1 LARQYPA
8 AAIVAVDQSPALLT
22 VTGQRLG
29 AQIRRTELVH
39 ADFHH
44 MPDGVRDID
53 LAVAAFCLYH
63 SLSPR
68 RALAQIARCLSNN
81 GSAVVTT
88 KSADSY
94 HDLDALVAATELDA
108 DAAHRPSLYA
118 SFHSGNAEAE
128 IAAAGLIVR
137 RRLDQQHTFRFEDHD
152 HLAEYLVTC
161 PKYQLPADLTHTAER
176 LADALRDR
184 APDEPV
190 TTTSTVTYL
199 VVGRP

>member
-1 LARQYPA
+1 LGHQYPG
-8 AAIVAVDQSPALLT
+8 AAIIAVDQSQALLA
-22 VTGQRLG
+22 VTAQRLG

-39 ADFHH
+39 ADFHRL
-44 MPDGVRDID
+44 PDRVRDVD

-63 SLSPR
+63 SPDPR
-68 RALAQIARCLSNN
+68 RPLAEIARCLAQS
-81 GSAVVTT
+81 GCAVVTT

-94 HDLDALVAATELDA
+94 LALDILVAGTELDA
-108 DAAHRPSLYA
+108 EATRRLSLYA
-118 SFHSGNAEAE
+118 SFHSGNAERE
-128 IAAAGLIVR
+128 IGAAGLIVR
-137 RRLDQQHTFRFEDHD
+137 RRLDQKHTFRFEGHD

-161 PKYQLPADLTHTAER
+161 PKYELPANLAHNAKK

>member
-1 LARQYPA
+1 MARQYPT
-8 AAIVAVDQSPALLT
+8 AAIVAVDQSPALLA
-22 VTGQRLG
+22 VTAQRLG
-29 AQIRRTELVH
+29 AQIRRTDLVH

-44 MPDGVRDID
+44 LPDGVRDVD

-63 SLSPR
+63 SPTPR
-68 RALAQIARCLSNN
+68 RPLAEIARCLSKN

-94 HDLDALVAATELDA
+94 HALDTLVAATEFDVN
-108 DAAHRPSLYA
+108 AAKHPSLYA
-118 SFHSGNAEAE
+118 SFHSDNAEQE
-128 IAAAGLIVR
+128 IVAAGLTVR
-137 RRLDQQHTFRFEDHD
+137 CRLDQQHTFRFERHD

-161 PKYQLPADLTHTAER
+161 PKYQFPADVAHNAEK
-176 LADALRDR
+176 LANALRDR
-184 APDEPV
+184 IPDEPV